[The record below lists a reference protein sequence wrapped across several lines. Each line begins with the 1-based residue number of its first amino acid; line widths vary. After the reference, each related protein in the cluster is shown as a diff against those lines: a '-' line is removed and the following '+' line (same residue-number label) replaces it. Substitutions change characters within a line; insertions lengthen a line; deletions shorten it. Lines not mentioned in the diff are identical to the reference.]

1 MTTTT
6 RRRRAATLTLALL
19 LVALLALAACGD
31 GGGGG
36 GDGVATLD
44 ESAAGDEGGAADDAG
59 DGGDGGPD
67 RPADDPEFQDAMLEF
82 AQCMRD
88 HGIDMPD
95 PEFSD
100 EGGVSIGGPPGEGG
114 AGPDDEEWRAA
125 EEACRPIMD
134 EAVPDEMR
142 LDPEEQAELQD
153 RLVEQ
158 AECMREKG
166 YDMPDPEVDA
176 NGRVTA
182 RARGGEGDGGPP
194 PDDEQFREDMDD
206 CGGPVGPGGPRGDSD
221 ERDSDSRDSDDDA
234 DGDADHDADGGD
246 STGEA

>member
-6 RRRRAATLTLALL
+6 RRRRAATLALALL
-19 LVALLALAACGD
+19 LVPLPALAACGD
-31 GGGGG
+31 DGGGG

-44 ESAAGDEGGAADDAG
+44 ENAAGAQDDGGGDDGG
-59 DGGDGGPD
+59 DGGDGPT
-67 RPADDPEFQDAMLEF
+67 RPADDPEFQDAILEF

-88 HGIDMPD
+88 HGVDMPD

-100 EGGVSIGGPPGEGG
+100 DGGVRIGRGPGEGG
-114 AGPDDEEWRAA
+114 AGPDDEEWQAA
-125 EEACRPIMD
+125 EEACQPIMD
-134 EAVPDEMR
+134 EAVPEERR
-142 LDPEEQAELQD
+142 LDPEEQAEMQD

-182 RARGGEGDGGPP
+182 RSFGGDGGPGP
-194 PDDEQFREDMDD
+194 EDEQFREDMDD
-206 CGGPVGPGGPRGDSD
+206 CGGPIGPGGRRDDSD
-221 ERDSDSRDSDDDA
+221 GDDDA
-234 DGDADHDADGGD
+234 DGDD